1 MGRTA
6 IDEDPANGFG
16 GVYVGEISDP
26 EVKEVVEKSDLVIMV
41 RLSSPQLHAPQHLI
55 VSTEREAL
63 ITMYGRSSS
72 SRQIGSLKSDFNTG
86 EFSYPFSQEQVIE
99 LHSDSTLVQYAHY
112 PDVSFHML
120 LPALAKALKPKPNVS
135 QPPEH
140 VGLSTKVPDGN
151 KDEMVTQKA
160 FWPMMGAKLFKE
172 GDVVVT
178 ETGTSNFGI
187 LGSALPK
194 GSTAVSQ
201 VLWGS
206 IGFSTPCTL
215 GALLAAEESST
226 PRRTILFT
234 GDGSIQLTIQEVA
247 TMVRLGLKPILVILN
262 NNGCTSLLS
271 LPPSSS
277 WSFVVGTF
285 SN

>member
-1 MGRTA
+1 
-6 IDEDPANGFG
+6 
-16 GVYVGEISDP
+16 
-26 EVKEVVEKSDLVIMV
+26 
-41 RLSSPQLHAPQHLI
+41 
-55 VSTEREAL
+55 
-63 ITMYGRSSS
+63 
-72 SRQIGSLKSDFNTG
+72 
-86 EFSYPFSQEQVIE
+86 
-99 LHSDSTLVQYAHY
+99 
-112 PDVSFHML
+112 
-120 LPALAKALKPKPNVS
+120 
-135 QPPEH
+135 
-140 VGLSTKVPDGN
+140 
-151 KDEMVTQKA
+151 MVTQKA